1 MMKHPAYGL
10 LALCLGATAAEQPVT
25 ADPAAPASPWVLWFD
40 SPAPRMDK
48 PRVAIEKTGTD
59 TPLARE
65 ARHFD
70 FHHALPLG
78 NGRLGAM
85 DFGGVGLWRVALN
98 ESGVWS
104 GGEYEWNQHDA
115 HEHLPEIRRLLFAD
129 RVEKAFRLVDKNFVW
144 AKGTKRFEPTQ
155 FGCYQTLGDLLIA
168 FPESETH
175 ATAYRRELD
184 LMSGIAS
191 TSYERGEVKHERRLV
206 VSKPAEIIAMEIK
219 AAWNG
224 DFHSNINLQMNY
236 WPAGPT
242 HLAECH
248 LPLMRL
254 IRTAAAQGEKT
265 ARAYYDAPGWVIH
278 HTQNPWGY
286 SAPSN
291 AMAGSGSTC
300 GAWLC
305 HHIWTHY
312 EYTRDL
318 DFLRE
323 HLPALTG

>member
-1 MMKHPAYGL
+1 
-10 LALCLGATAAEQPVT
+10 
-25 ADPAAPASPWVLWFD
+25 
-40 SPAPRMDK
+40 MDK

-59 TPLARE
+59 THLARE